1 MATSIIGTVK
11 HLPKASVL
19 PSLPEE
25 GISNRIYFVP
35 SKNPNLYV
43 KSYKKPTVK
52 DSR

>member
-35 SKNPNLYV
+35 SKNPTEDNRYSEYLWV
-43 KSYKKPTVK
+43 
-52 DSR
+52 